1 MMGCFNNIG
10 KPVDTRDKLGYVK
23 SGILQVSVDCSP
35 IIQPT
40 HKQQPV
46 VLHDRQFQLCPILFI
61 ATNFILH
68 PMCIHSY
75 VLPELAVLTSHIPQS
90 THCTLG
96 YGQII
101 SLGSSGSDSNLALN
115 VRQPM
120 SLALPYSSGSSTL
133 AMQTGCRSC
142 LMLRFIPL
150 VRIA

>member
-1 MMGCFNNIG
+1 MDKGRVTLRITNTDGMMGCFNNIG

-75 VLPELAVLTSHIPQS
+75 VLPELAVLTV
-90 THCTLG
+90 THPAI
-96 YGQII
+96 Y
-101 SLGSSGSDSNLALN
+101 ALYLRIWTDYLI
-115 VRQPM
+115 RQ
-120 SLALPYSSGSSTL
+120 
-133 AMQTGCRSC
+133 QWI
-142 LMLRFIPL
+142 RF
-150 VRIA
+150 

>member
-68 PMCIHSY
+68 PMCIDSY
-75 VLPELAVLTSHIPQS
+75 VLPELAVLTVTHPAINTLYLGIWTDYLIRQQWVGFQLGPECPPTHVIGSAILYRIIHTSHATRLQ
-90 THCTLG
+90 
-96 YGQII
+96 
-101 SLGSSGSDSNLALN
+101 
-115 VRQPM
+115 V
-120 SLALPYSSGSSTL
+120 
-133 AMQTGCRSC
+133 
-142 LMLRFIPL
+142 LMLRPL
-150 VRIA
+150 PLMGIA